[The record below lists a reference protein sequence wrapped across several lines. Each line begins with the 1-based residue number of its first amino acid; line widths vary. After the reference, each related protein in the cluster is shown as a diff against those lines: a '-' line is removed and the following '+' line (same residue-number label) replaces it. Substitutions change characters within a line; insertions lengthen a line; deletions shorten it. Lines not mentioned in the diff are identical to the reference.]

1 MYNKVCI
8 NIFSIEITIQN
19 AICNVVW
26 IILNR
31 CFPNPTYVGNRRRG
45 YSWHHYKCLFWV
57 VWIMKILL
65 RHWAKQFI
73 CNWHLGWMTFC
84 TCCAHIEHHIV
95 IFFLQKLALLSHRYW
110 GTVFICILYIVINS
124 AFLFL
129 SLNDTQRVPK
139 YEDSFHA
146 TRSKTVPIL
155 ALFICTLSDYQYPKL
170 YIHHILQKHII
181 ILVLHFYKF
190 FLHSKFNFL
199 D

>member
-1 MYNKVCI
+1 MYNKVWI

-45 YSWHHYKCLFWV
+45 YSWHNYICLFWV

-65 RHWAKQFI
+65 RHWAKQSI

-110 GTVFICILYIVINS
+110 GTVLHTFCTMLSIELFFFYRLMTPNEFQNIKILFMLQE
-124 AFLFL
+124 ARQLQFLHYLVEL
-129 SLNDTQRVPK
+129 SLIISIQSCTSII
-139 YEDSFHA
+139 YY
-146 TRSKTVPIL
+146 RSIL
-155 ALFICTLSDYQYPKL
+155 
-170 YIHHILQKHII
+170 
-181 ILVLHFYKF
+181 
-190 FLHSKFNFL
+190 
-199 D
+199 